1 MGRHVAFD
9 ELAPLPHFERP
20 VPNVKRKKTF
30 KSFWMTTDESF
41 ATVKRVENET
51 AKKQAYKEDDD
62 KVAKE
67 AVAKN
72 KKLRAKKKPH
82 IRAIKSNPKL

>member
-1 MGRHVAFD
+1 
-9 ELAPLPHFERP
+9 
-20 VPNVKRKKTF
+20 
-30 KSFWMTTDESF
+30 MTTDKSF

-72 KKLRAKKKPH
+72 KKFKGKKEASHKGNKKQH
-82 IRAIKSNPKL
+82 